1 MSESEILE
9 EDSLNEIN
17 SGQESD
23 SEEINQKK
31 KHENYYS
38 LNTNTRNNN
47 NGYTTTN
54 SLLDFS
60 DDNNDM
66 LVFSSENYNLFANT
80 MKKNDEF
87 TQSQS
92 VPPLNLLSEDGS
104 IIEAT
109 ESCKEAFDIDLRAK
123 CHTPYSPEGR
133 VTQSK
138 DENISTHWNHC
149 SEKLQKL
156 RLEKNN
162 SGNGSKSPPTTLK
175 KNYQYGEPIMVGED
189 LIGRQLI
196 YKKKTKTKLNFIASN
211 KLNIRQGNVRSCSK
225 TYGQLYKVKSQ
236 LQQSGSSKALG
247 HYDLSPC
254 PTSKMTMNDREYFQS
269 DPVLF
274 THGTLLN
281 DEEDDMYAMRY
292 NSTLRLPLSPP
303 PSSTYSQTK
312 LLPNIIEPL
321 FVFNTEDNFR
331 RENYSVNQPTESYW
345 QMQEANEQ
353 FMAKH
358 SSNNNQIENGGK
370 SVNGISYPTS
380 ASGVFR
386 MGILQQAELAKA
398 HRQFC
403 HKYHSSSAAPP
414 VRTRLH
420 ALCSPQLNA
429 DQAIQTHFESNNKL
443 SINKYSYTSRNSYN
457 QKPSV
462 RHLQTQQRYTYK
474 DYSLLPS
481 MQSKSRGLGPDTD
494 NDEYRLKLARKIRQ
508 DLYSEHIRKLQR
520 KSKTK
525 SLHPENGVQSNGPC
539 DSHCDSSTNDNN
551 HNKQSEG
558 KVDQGA
564 NHCSTENHPTQD
576 VGNKS
581 TDQNGHVNDD
591 HENESTCQNGCV
603 PSVSQSKSDN
613 FHLTPL
619 SNYLSSRN
627 AKNVECRTGTARS
640 SALSKED
647 LEKAKAA
654 EKRLAMLSYAQHVRK
669 QLHDQIH
676 SSQSS
681 SNALKQKQ
689 KCKKNMGSLGE
700 WKSFSKSD
708 VELSEM
714 LHRHEE
720 YRKRC
725 EEIQKSLRIEV

>member
-9 EDSLNEIN
+9 EDSLNEIS

-23 SEEINQKK
+23 GEEINQKK

-47 NGYTTTN
+47 NNGYTTTN
-54 SLLDFS
+54 NLLDFN

-80 MKKNDEF
+80 MNDSLQKKNDEF

-123 CHTPYSPEGR
+123 CHTPYSPEGS

-138 DENISTHWNHC
+138 DENVSTHWNHC
-149 SEKLQKL
+149 SQKLQKL
-156 RLEKNN
+156 QLEKNN
-162 SGNGSKSPPTTLK
+162 SGNGSKNPPTTLK

-196 YKKKTKTKLNFIASN
+196 YKKETRTKLNFIASN

-236 LQQSGSSKALG
+236 LQSGSSKALG

-281 DEEDDMYAMRY
+281 DEGEDDMYAMRY

-312 LLPNIIEPL
+312 LLPNINEPL
-321 FVFNTEDNFR
+321 FFNTKDNFP

-345 QMQEANEQ
+345 QIQEANEQ
-353 FMAKH
+353 FVTKH
-358 SSNNNQIENGGK
+358 SSNNNRIENCGK
-370 SVNGISYPTS
+370 NFNGISYPTS

-386 MGILQQAELAKA
+386 MGMLQQAELAKA

-403 HKYHSSSAAPP
+403 HKYHSSSAAPL

-429 DQAIQTHFESNNKL
+429 DPAMQTHFQSNNKL
-443 SINKYSYTSRNSYN
+443 SINKYSYTSRNCYN

-462 RHLQTQQRYTYK
+462 PHFQTQQRYTYK

-508 DLYSEHIRKLQR
+508 NLYAEHIRKFQR

-525 SLHPENGVQSNGPC
+525 SLQSENSVQSNGPC
-539 DSHCDSSTNDNN
+539 DSHCNSSTNDNN
-551 HNKQSEG
+551 HNKENEG
-558 KVDQGA
+558 KVDQVT
-564 NHCSTENHPTQD
+564 NHCSTENHQTQD
-576 VGNKS
+576 VRNKS
-581 TDQNGHVNDD
+581 TNQNGHVNGD
-591 HENESTCQNGCV
+591 HENKSIGQNGCV
-603 PSVSQSKSDN
+603 TSDSQSKSDD

-619 SNYLSSRN
+619 SNHLSSRN

-647 LEKAKAA
+647 LQKAKAA
-654 EKRLAMLSYAQHVRK
+654 EKRSAV
-669 QLHDQIH
+669 
-676 SSQSS
+676 SSIRNHQR
-681 SNALKQKQ
+681 LYITW
-689 KCKKNMGSLGE
+689 L
-700 WKSFSKSD
+700 W
-708 VELSEM
+708 
-714 LHRHEE
+714 
-720 YRKRC
+720 
-725 EEIQKSLRIEV
+725 